1 MARVSAC
8 LFSCK
13 PAHRVKLCD
22 RPKRL
27 RQDLPA
33 RKVCPIC
40 NGSPFP
46 KKKKE
51 KGIQNRTDLPRRA
64 RPISS
69 GPPFPNP
76 KIGKR
81 GPFKIGQARQL
92 PPFLMTSKF
101 KHSTVQIC
109 QGPQYSKESQS
120 VEQQKTAIKIKKIKT
135 IMNLT
140 KFLDFVNYVFSL
152 WEPLQDRYHSLRS
165 VLSTEFLMPH
175 CDQLSGLCF

>member
-76 KIGKR
+76 KIGKG
-81 GPFKIGQARQL
+81 GPFKIGQAPQL
-92 PPFLMTSKF
+92 PSFLMTSKF
-101 KHSTVQIC
+101 EHNTDLLRASVQ
-109 QGPQYSKESQS
+109 QRESKCRTTENCDKDKKDKNYYEPIVKQS
-120 VEQQKTAIKIKKIKT
+120 FLILLIMFLACGSRSKIDT
-135 IMNLT
+135 IASG
-140 KFLDFVNYVFSL
+140 VSS
-152 WEPLQDRYHSLRS
+152 PLNS
-165 VLSTEFLMPH
+165 
-175 CDQLSGLCF
+175 

>member
-1 MARVSAC
+1 LRSSKAIKARLAC
-8 LFSCK
+8 AQGLSDLERIPFS
-13 PAHRVKLCD
+13 
-22 RPKRL
+22 
-27 RQDLPA
+27 
-33 RKVCPIC
+33 
-40 NGSPFP
+40 
-46 KKKKE
+46 KKKE
-51 KGIQNRTDLPRRA
+51 RKGAPFKIGQRRA

-120 VEQQKTAIKIKKIKT
+120 VEQQKTAIKIKKDK
-135 IMNLT
+135 
-140 KFLDFVNYVFSL
+140 NYY
-152 WEPLQDRYHSLRS
+152 EPNKVS
-165 VLSTEFLMPH
+165 
-175 CDQLSGLCF
+175 

>member
-1 MARVSAC
+1 MRSSKAIKARLAC
-8 LFSCK
+8 AQGLSDLERIPFSK
-13 PAHRVKLCD
+13 SKNW
-22 RPKRL
+22 KW
-27 RQDLPA
+27 
-33 RKVCPIC
+33 
-40 NGSPFP
+40 GF
-46 KKKKE
+46 
-51 KGIQNRTDLPRRA
+51 IQNRTDLPRRA

-152 WEPLQDRYHSLRS
+152 WEPLQDRHHSLRS

-175 CDQLSGLCF
+175 CDQLSGL

>member
-1 MARVSAC
+1 LRSSKAIKARLAC
-8 LFSCK
+8 AQGLSDLEWIPFSK
-13 PAHRVKLCD
+13 SK
-22 RPKRL
+22 
-27 RQDLPA
+27 
-33 RKVCPIC
+33 
-40 NGSPFP
+40 
-46 KKKKE
+46 
-51 KGIQNRTDLPRRA
+51 NRTDLPRRA

-120 VEQQKTAIKIKKIKT
+120 VEQQKTAIKMKKDK
-135 IMNLT
+135 
-140 KFLDFVNYVFSL
+140 NYY
-152 WEPLQDRYHSLRS
+152 EPKKVS
-165 VLSTEFLMPH
+165 
-175 CDQLSGLCF
+175 